1 MQDDLL
7 SAIETCYDC
16 VGDSFDFER
25 ALAAIG
31 KVTDETALCLLSV
44 HDGSQIFS
52 PVASYNFPEGAVE
65 ATIKGSWDAGSH
77 SLLKNLPFI
86 RERMPVL
93 RRTFTPDEEYFR
105 SQLYRETAAPWGLH
119 SDGAAIL
126 DRDRQKTLLY
136 RFSRHPDQDEVDHD
150 ILTRMALLNTHLWRA
165 VHLQKRLG
173 LLEQA
178 VIQSNSALDLIDFG
192 LLLFRDPD
200 MPVFV
205 NQAAHRIF
213 RYRDGLDLGRRGLV
227 FDDREAQR
235 EFDSLVQ
242 AICAPGNAI
251 TMRSGGVVRVQRP
264 SGEKSYNV
272 MIVPMRGRTG
282 GVVQNVHAAVFIFD
296 PAVKTTTAISM
307 FASSYGLTPAEA
319 VLAQDLAQGTSLED
333 FAAKR
338 NISRN
343 TAKSQLHSIFA
354 KTDTSRQPE
363 LVSLLLRSI
372 AGINLD

>member
-7 SAIETCYDC
+7 SAIETFYDC
-16 VGDSFDFER
+16 VGDTFDFGR

-31 KVTDETALCLLSV
+31 KATDETAYCLLSV
-44 HDGSQIFS
+44 QDGSPAFNLA
-52 PVASYNFPEGAVE
+52 ASYNFPDEAIR
-65 ATIKGSWDAGSH
+65 ATIEGNWDAQSH
-77 SLLKNLPFI
+77 SLLRNLPFI
-86 RERMPVL
+86 RERVPVL
-93 RRTFTPDEEYFR
+93 RRTFTPDEEYFK
-105 SQLYRETAAPWGLH
+105 SKLYLETGKPWGLH

-126 DRDRQKTLLY
+126 ERDEQQTLLY
-136 RFSRHPDQDEVDHD
+136 RFSRFPDQDEVDHD

-165 VHLQKRLG
+165 MHLQKRLG

-192 LLLFRDPD
+192 LLLYRDGD

-205 NQAAHRIF
+205 NEAARRIF
-213 RYRDGLDLGRRGLV
+213 RSRDGLELGRRGLV
-227 FDDREAQR
+227 IDDREAQR
-235 EFDSLVQ
+235 DFDSLLQ

-251 TMRSGGVVRVQRP
+251 TMRSGGVVRVLRP

-272 MIVPMRGRTG
+272 MIVPMRGRMTG
-282 GVVQNVHAAVFIFD
+282 EVRNVHAAVFIFD
-296 PAVKTTTAISM
+296 PAFKTTTAISM

-354 KTDTSRQPE
+354 KTETSRQPE